1 MNDSNIS
8 EDQSIDIMELINL
21 LLDKKI
27 LLIFLGFFFVASS
40 SIITML
46 MPQYWTASSSLMAVE
61 GATGGGGAVGNSVA
75 NMVGVQL
82 GSTNIKKGTIAV
94 RLAKSRDFFKALAED
109 EELLV
114 KLMAI
119 DEFKD
124 GKNIYNQEIYNTSSN
139 KWVQGQ
145 PSFEAGYKAYRAS
158 LSTDYDWE
166 RGGFIEISVTHKS
179 PIFTKELL
187 DKIIIGLNNQ
197 YREKDLIEAD
207 KSLEYLMRVSPS
219 VTNSDLRR
227 SMSSLMQNQLKTK
240 MFANVREYYLVE
252 PLDSVYVPVLRS
264 SPKRTRFVL
273 MSTFLGMLLS
283 CVFIISRA
291 KFFSKPS

>member
-1 MNDSNIS
+1 MNDSNFS
-8 EDQSIDIMELINL
+8 EDSAIDIIELIGH

-40 SIITML
+40 SIITL
-46 MPQYWTASSSLMAVE
+46 FMPQYWKASASLMAVE

-94 RLAKSRDFFKALAED
+94 RLAQSRDFYKALVED
-109 EELLV
+109 EEILV
-114 KLMAI
+114 KLIAI
-119 DEFKD
+119 DGYED
-124 GKNIYNQEIYNTSSN
+124 GKNIFNQEIYNTSSK

-145 PSFEAGYKAYRAS
+145 PSFESGYKAYRAS

-187 DKIIIGLNNQ
+187 DKIIMGLNNQ

-207 KSLEYLMRVSPS
+207 KSLEYLTRVSPS

-240 MFANVREYYLVE
+240 MFANVREFYLVE

-264 SPKRTRFVL
+264 SPKRTQFVL
-273 MSTFLGMLLS
+273 FSTFIGMLFS
-283 CVFIISRA
+283 CVLIILRA
-291 KFFSKPS
+291 TVFSKPS